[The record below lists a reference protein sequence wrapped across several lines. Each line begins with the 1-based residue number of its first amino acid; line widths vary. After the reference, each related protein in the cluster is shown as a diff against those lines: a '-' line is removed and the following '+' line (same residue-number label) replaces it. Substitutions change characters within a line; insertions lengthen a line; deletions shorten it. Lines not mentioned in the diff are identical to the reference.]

1 MEGIGFN
8 QIAARALLDPKG
20 ARVDLD
26 LPQRRKDGG
35 HV

>member
-1 MEGIGFN
+1 MECIGFN

-20 ARVDLD
+20 ARVDL
-26 LPQRRKDGG
+26 PQRRKDGG